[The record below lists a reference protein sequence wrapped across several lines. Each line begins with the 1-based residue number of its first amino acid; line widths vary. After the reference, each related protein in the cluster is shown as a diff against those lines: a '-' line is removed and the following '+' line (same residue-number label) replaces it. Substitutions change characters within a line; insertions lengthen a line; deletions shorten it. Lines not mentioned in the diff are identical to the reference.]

1 MVTVLLAFCF
11 LITLPQAVKLLLSK
25 QNLCPVLLISISK
38 YQNKTNIFF
47 SHNLG
52 SRKKHRQRFLSE
64 DTVTFAVHSLYGPN
78 QSSLLVSIQIWIA
91 YVRNKRIYFLIFLK
105 CSLPSSNELE
115 RSGEPIFGSLAR

>member
-1 MVTVLLAFCF
+1 MGWGLIPNHFIWVFDRFQCYLKYREKRQFHVVTVLLAFCYCLF

-52 SRKKHRQRFLSE
+52 SRKKRRQRYLSE
-64 DTVTFAVHSLYGPN
+64 DTVTFAVHSLYRSQGVKKQCPSV
-78 QSSLLVSIQIWIA
+78 QTGASL
-91 YVRNKRIYFLIFLK
+91 
-105 CSLPSSNELE
+105 
-115 RSGEPIFGSLAR
+115 